1 MSEEIRLAKPGLGQT
16 LNREDLRSDSVT
28 DPIGGTRD
36 TDARL
41 LSLSLAL
48 FPFNS
53 KITTLPLV

>member
-41 LSLSLAL
+41 LSLSR
-48 FPFNS
+48 FIP
-53 KITTLPLV
+53 I